1 MVGSGYATRI
11 HIGQVMAKQ
20 KHPAISVAAKQDTFR
35 RAGHVFGRTPQTL
48 ALAALHPDA
57 YRAITED
64 KSLVVVHTATE
75 LDETEAKR
83 LPHHDA
89 DHVVKH
95 LANVDTLTL
104 QVSEDDAK
112 RALALADIEAD
123 LSQREAA
130 IKLREADLTAAEVE
144 FEAADAD
151 LKRRIAEFD
160 ERVASRENELN
171 ARAAQL
177 DERQAAIDAA
187 EKSPAS
193 AKNGSQARKA

>member
-1 MVGSGYATRI
+1 
-11 HIGQVMAKQ
+11 MAKQ

>member
-1 MVGSGYATRI
+1 
-11 HIGQVMAKQ
+11 MAKQ

-35 RAGHVFGRTPQTL
+35 RAGHVFGRTPQTI

-75 LDETEAKR
+75 LDDAEAKA
-83 LPHHDA
+83 LPHHEA
-89 DHVVKH
+89 DHVTRH

-123 LSQREAA
+123 LQKREVAVRDA
-130 IKLREADLTAAEVE
+130 EADLQSRLV
-144 FEAADAD
+144 
-151 LKRRIAEFD
+151 EFD
-160 ERVASRENELN
+160 ERYAGLVTRENDLN
-171 ARAAQL
+171 ERERQL
-177 DERQAAIDAA
+177 DERQAAIDAS
-187 EKSPAS
+187 EKSTAG
-193 AKNGSQARKA
+193 AKNGSQGRKA

>member
-1 MVGSGYATRI
+1 
-11 HIGQVMAKQ
+11 MAKQ

-35 RAGHVFGRTPQTL
+35 RAGHVFGRTPKTI

-57 YRAITED
+57 YRAIAED

-75 LDETEAKR
+75 LDEAEAKR

-89 DHVVKH
+89 DHVTKH

-123 LSQREAA
+123 LQKREVAVRDA
-130 IKLREADLTAAEVE
+130 EADLQSR
-144 FEAADAD
+144 
-151 LKRRIAEFD
+151 LAEFD
-160 ERVASRENELN
+160 ERYAGLVTRENDLN
-171 ARAAQL
+171 ERERQL
-177 DERQAAIDAA
+177 DERHAAIDVA
-187 EKSPAS
+187 EKSTAG
-193 AKNGSQARKA
+193 AKAANQGRKS

>member
-1 MVGSGYATRI
+1 MVGSGYATHI
-11 HIGQVMAKQ
+11 YIGQDMAKQ

-35 RAGHVFGRTPQTL
+35 RAGHVFGREAKTI

-75 LDETEAKR
+75 LDEAEAKR

-89 DHVVKH
+89 DHVTLH

-112 RALALADIEAD
+112 RAMALADIEAD
-123 LSQREAA
+123 LQKREAA
-130 IKLREADLTAAEVE
+130 VRDAEADLQSRVVEVDQRH
-144 FEAADAD
+144 AG
-151 LKRRIAEFD
+151 L
-160 ERVASRENELN
+160 VTRENELN
-171 ARAAQL
+171 ERERQL

-187 EKSPAS
+187 EKSAAGAKAS
-193 AKNGSQARKA
+193 SQGRKS

>member
-1 MVGSGYATRI
+1 
-11 HIGQVMAKQ
+11 MAKQMQ

-35 RAGHVFGRTPQTL
+35 RAGHVFGREAKTI

-57 YRAITED
+57 YRAIIED

-75 LDETEAKR
+75 LDEAEAKR
-83 LPHHDA
+83 LAHHDA

-123 LSQREAA
+123 LKRRETAADIQEAA
-130 IKLREADLTAAEVE
+130 IRDVEADLKSRAIE
-144 FEAADAD
+144 
-151 LKRRIAEFD
+151 LD
-160 ERVASRENELN
+160 ERER
-171 ARAAQL
+171 QL

-187 EKSPAS
+187 EKSTAG
-193 AKNGSQARKA
+193 AKAGGQVRKS

>member
-1 MVGSGYATRI
+1 
-11 HIGQVMAKQ
+11 MAKQ

-35 RAGHVFGRTPQTL
+35 RAGHVFGRTPKTI

-57 YRAITED
+57 YRAIAED

-75 LDETEAKR
+75 LDEAEAKR

-89 DHVVKH
+89 DHVTKH

-123 LSQREAA
+123 LQKREVAVRDA
-130 IKLREADLTAAEVE
+130 EADLQSR
-144 FEAADAD
+144 
-151 LKRRIAEFD
+151 LAEFD
-160 ERVASRENELN
+160 ERYAGLVTRENDLN
-171 ARAAQL
+171 ERERQL
-177 DERQAAIDAA
+177 DERQAAIDVA
-187 EKSPAS
+187 EKSAAG
-193 AKNGSQARKA
+193 AKAGSQGRKS

>member
-1 MVGSGYATRI
+1 
-11 HIGQVMAKQ
+11 MAKQ

-35 RAGHVFGRTPQTL
+35 RAGHVFGRVPQTI

-75 LDETEAKR
+75 LDEAEAKR
-83 LPHHDA
+83 LPHHNA

-123 LSQREAA
+123 LSVREAA
-130 IKLREADLTAAEVE
+130 LAKARAELEAAET
-144 FEAADAD
+144 D
-151 LKRRIAEFD
+151 LKAAVVELDQRQMQTVMLENALT
-160 ERVASRENELN
+160 ER
-171 ARAAQL
+171 ARQL
-177 DERQAAIDAA
+177 DERQAAIDTA
-187 EKSPAS
+187 EKSTAG
-193 AKNGSQARKA
+193 AKNGSQGRKA

>member
-1 MVGSGYATRI
+1 
-11 HIGQVMAKQ
+11 MAKQ

-35 RAGHVFGRTPQTL
+35 RAGHVFGRTPKTI

-57 YRAITED
+57 YRAITDD

-75 LDETEAKR
+75 LDEAEAKA

-89 DHVVKH
+89 DHVTKH

-123 LSQREAA
+123 LSAREAA
-130 IKLREADLTAAEVE
+130 LAKARSDLEAAEADLKAAVIELDQRQMQMVTLE
-144 FEAADAD
+144 NA
-151 LKRRIAEFD
+151 LT
-160 ERVASRENELN
+160 ER
-171 ARAAQL
+171 ARQL
-177 DERQAAIDAA
+177 DERQAAIDVA
-187 EKSPAS
+187 EKSTAGAKAAS
-193 AKNGSQARKA
+193 QGRKS

>member
-1 MVGSGYATRI
+1 
-11 HIGQVMAKQ
+11 MAKQ

-35 RAGHVFGRTPQTL
+35 RAGHVFGRTPQTI

-75 LDETEAKR
+75 LDDAEAKA
-83 LPHHDA
+83 LPHHEA
-89 DHVVKH
+89 DHVTRH

-123 LSQREAA
+123 LQKREVAVRDA
-130 IKLREADLTAAEVE
+130 EADLQSR
-144 FEAADAD
+144 
-151 LKRRIAEFD
+151 LIEFD
-160 ERVASRENELN
+160 ERYAGLVARENDLN
-171 ARAAQL
+171 ERERQL

-187 EKSPAS
+187 EKSTAG
-193 AKNGSQARKA
+193 AKNGSQGRKA

>member
-1 MVGSGYATRI
+1 MVGSGYATCI

-35 RAGHVFGRTPQTL
+35 RAGHVFGREAKTI

-75 LDETEAKR
+75 LDEAEAKR
-83 LPHHDA
+83 LAHHDA

-123 LSQREAA
+123 LSQREAS
-130 IKLREADLTAAEVE
+130 IKLREADLKAAEVE

-160 ERVASRENELN
+160 ERVAGLVTRENELN
-171 ARAAQL
+171 
-177 DERQAAIDAA
+177 ERQAAIEVA
-187 EKSPAS
+187 EKSTAS
-193 AKNGSQARKA
+193 AKTGSQGRKA